1 MKLKKS
7 VLVSIIV
14 IILSISGCTA
24 SQPIENNS
32 QKSLAD
38 EAQHPEIMIEAEVHS
53 INTSNRAINERFD
66 TTYPSYFHIVTAQ
79 IHNLTVKNPDDVWLP
94 DKLERNENITLL
106 FERSTQPAEV
116 KYISEHQKDT
126 TANKTSKQSID
137 NVTVTSSLQ
146 GSEEIKSVSRT
157 GNRWVFV
164 ISNSSGKTNQTRVL
178 PGVSNGDMFQAEL
191 EYGQP
196 LSVIEYELSAGK

>member
-1 MKLKKS
+1 MKLKKF
-7 VLVSIIV
+7 VLVSSIV

-24 SQPIENNS
+24 SQPTENNS
-32 QKSLAD
+32 QESPAE
-38 EAQHPEIMIEAEVHS
+38 EAQYPEIMIEAEVHS
-53 INTSNRAINERFD
+53 INTSNRAINERLD
-66 TTYPSYFHIVTAQ
+66 TTYPSYFHLVTVQ

-157 GNRWVFV
+157 GERWVFV
-164 ISNSSGKTNQTRVL
+164 ISNPSSKTNQTRVL

-196 LSVIEYELSAGK
+196 LSVTEYELSAGK

>member
-1 MKLKKS
+1 
-7 VLVSIIV
+7 
-14 IILSISGCTA
+14 
-24 SQPIENNS
+24 
-32 QKSLAD
+32 
-38 EAQHPEIMIEAEVHS
+38 MIEAEVHS

-66 TTYPSYFHIVTAQ
+66 TTYPSYFHLVTAQ

-126 TANKTSKQSID
+126 IANQTSKQSID

-157 GNRWVFV
+157 GERWVFV
-164 ISNSSGKTNQTRVL
+164 ISNPSSKTNQTRVL

-196 LSVIEYELSAGK
+196 LSVTEYELSAGK